1 MFKSIKELFS
11 LKKSIEQKKLEILE
25 KDNYINKVNG
35 QILEIDN
42 LLNDKEN
49 FKNSILTE
57 TMEFASKKSNEIV
70 QNTSSDIHEIIKQ
83 KSSKQ
88 NELLEVE
95 TKLEKT
101 TKSLNT
107 TLKKL
112 SKSKT
117 LYSSFNNAIDKFFN
131 AEIGDPFKIPQI
143 ELDEAEGLSP
153 TVILKL
159 HSMDVRELKKKYR
172 ENDKL
177 IEEVLKRYE
186 ARYNTKANI
195 TIYRLMVI
203 ALKAELQNILSN
215 LKYEKLE
222 DSLNS
227 ITTMIEKYFIIIGDG
242 NKSIAST
249 LAKFIG
255 EIELLFKNSIKI
267 EYEYYLKKEKARQ
280 EQLAIR
286 EQMRQEAEERKQLIQ
301 QQKQVEKEEE
311 KYNNE
316 ISKLQ
321 ALMNAT
327 EDTDKTNELSN
338 KILELQNQIKE
349 LETKKDEIVKLQNG
363 KAGNV
368 YIISNLGSFGDNIFK
383 VGMTRRIDPQE
394 RINELS
400 SASVPFSFDVHSFIF
415 SDDAVGLESKL
426 HDVLKKN
433 RVNRVNMRKEFFK
446 ISIDELE
453 KLIAEIDPTSEF
465 NKTMLAEDFRQSMS
479 VDNISDTSEDSYD
492 DDLEHGAVI

>member
-1 MFKSIKELFS
+1 MFKNLRELFS
-11 LKKSIEQKKLEILE
+11 LKKTIEQKKLEIME
-25 KDNYINKVNG
+25 KDNYINKVNS
-35 QILEIDN
+35 QISEIDK

-49 FKNSILTE
+49 LKNSILTE
-57 TMEFASKKSNEIV
+57 AMEFASKKSHEVI
-70 QNTSSDIHEIIKQ
+70 QNISTDIHEIVKQ
-83 KSSKQ
+83 KALKQ
-88 NELLEVE
+88 NELLETE
-95 TKLEKT
+95 TQFEKT

-107 TLKKL
+107 SLKKL

-117 LYSSFNNAIDKFFN
+117 LYSTFNNAIDRFFN
-131 AEIGDPFKIPQI
+131 AELGDSYKIPKLK
-143 ELDEAEGLSP
+143 LDEAEQLSP
-153 TVILKL
+153 TVTLKL
-159 HSMDVRELKKKYR
+159 HSMDVRELKKKFK

-177 IEEVLKRYE
+177 IEEILKKYE

-203 ALKAELQNILSN
+203 ALRAELQNILSN
-215 LKYEKLE
+215 LKYENLE

-242 NKSIAST
+242 NKSIAGT

-255 EIELLFKNSIKI
+255 EIELLFKNAVKI

-286 EQMRQEAEERKQLIQ
+286 EQMRQEAEERKRLAD

-316 ISKLQ
+316 IAKLQ
-321 ALMNAT
+321 ALMNTT
-327 EDTDKTNELSN
+327 EDISKTNELN
-338 KILELQNQIKE
+338 AKILELQNYIKE

-368 YIISNLGSFGDNIFK
+368 YIISNLGSFGDDIFK

-426 HDVLKKN
+426 HDILKEN
-433 RVNRVNMRKEFFK
+433 RLNRVNMRKEFFK
-446 ISIDELE
+446 INIDELE
-453 KLIAEIDPTSEF
+453 KLVADIDPTADF

-479 VDNISDTSEDSYD
+479 VDSILESSEDSYN
-492 DDLEHGAVI
+492 DLKVNA